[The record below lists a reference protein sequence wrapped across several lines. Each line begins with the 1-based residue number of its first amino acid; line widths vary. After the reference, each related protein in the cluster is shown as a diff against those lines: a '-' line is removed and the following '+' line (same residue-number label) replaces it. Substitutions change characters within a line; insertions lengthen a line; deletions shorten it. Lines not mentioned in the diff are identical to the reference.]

1 MVPPRENERLSL
13 ITGRFHGSLV
23 PPGSALMMSYYFSAE
38 THCRE
43 LINNITPIAQQRV
56 NFSSVYSQMRAHSGA
71 RDNLSQRLAHSISS
85 FFAELTK
92 EGKGGYTDPRGPP

>member
-1 MVPPRENERLSL
+1 
-13 ITGRFHGSLV
+13 
-23 PPGSALMMSYYFSAE
+23 MMSYYFPAK

-43 LINNITPIAQQRV
+43 LINNITHIAQQQV
-56 NFSSVYSQMRAHSGA
+56 NFSSIYPQMRTHTEA

-92 EGKGGYTDPRGPP
+92 EGKRGYTGPQGHS